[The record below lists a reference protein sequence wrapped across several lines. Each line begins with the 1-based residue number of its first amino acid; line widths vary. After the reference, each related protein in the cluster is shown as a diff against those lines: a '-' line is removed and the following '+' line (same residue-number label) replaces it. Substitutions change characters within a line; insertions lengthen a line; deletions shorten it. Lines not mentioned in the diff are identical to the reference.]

1 MDYHLKGIFAAIVT
15 PYRED
20 GAVDLS
26 SVRRLTRYLLSEGV
40 DGILICGTT
49 GEFPVLTQTERQDI
63 AETVSD
69 EMGPA
74 GKLLVNISSMLQSE
88 AASLIRHAK
97 TIRADGISV
106 VAPWYYKFD
115 QEALF
120 RYFVWVAEQAGELP
134 VYLYNIPA
142 NAKNPIS
149 PALLKRL
156 TLACPNVHGIKD
168 SSMDFMTYTD
178 YQREMG
184 PGFTVLTGND
194 AQILPAL
201 QAGGAGAVVA
211 TAGVFPAL
219 AKGIYDDFMAGRLE
233 QAREKQRK
241 IYGFRDL
248 CRSVMPGMAHKK
260 ALELLGFSMG
270 PPRLP
275 FRELDPA
282 ETGIM
287 RQGLQDLGLL

>member
-1 MDYHLKGIFAAIVT
+1 MDYHLKGIFAAMVT

-20 GAVDLS
+20 GSVDLS
-26 SVRRLTRYLLSEGV
+26 SVRRLTQHMLSNGV
-40 DGILICGTT
+40 DGILVCGTT
-49 GEFPVLTQTERQDI
+49 GEFPVLTPAERQDI
-63 AETVSD
+63 AEAVLG
-69 EMGPA
+69 EMGSA
-74 GKLLVNISSMLQSE
+74 GKLLINISSMQQSE
-88 AASLIRHAK
+88 AAELIHHARRIG
-97 TIRADGISV
+97 TDGISV

-120 RYFVWVAEQAGELP
+120 RYFAWVAEQAGELP

-142 NAKNPIS
+142 NAKNAIS

-156 TLACPNVHGIKD
+156 AQACPNVHGIKD

-211 TAGVFPAL
+211 SAGVFPAL
-219 AKGIYDDFMAGRLE
+219 TKGIYEDFMAGRLE

-241 IYGFRDL
+241 IYGFRGL

-260 ALELLGFSMG
+260 ALELMGFSMG

-275 FRELDPA
+275 FRELNPE
-282 ETGIM
+282 ETDTM